1 MELLL
6 RLWLILK
13 MKKIKNYMDSIRKL
27 NLYMN
32 KLIVEVETLWMVV
45 KISKDFLKD

>member
-1 MELLL
+1 
-6 RLWLILK
+6 

-27 NLYMN
+27 NLYTN

-45 KISKDFLKD
+45 KLSKDFLKD